1 MAEVRTSRA
10 AEPAVWLRPAVA
22 GERDIVERLL
32 SDAGLPT
39 AGVADQFEDGFV
51 MAESENELVGA
62 AGLETYGAYGLL
74 RSVVVRPEL
83 RGRGVG
89 EMLVVDR
96 VERARSRGLQSVYLL
111 TTTAAPFFAR
121 LGFSTISRERVPDS
135 IAGSAEFAEICP
147 STATAMVIA
156 LTAPEAGCCG
166 APPVALEDRAGASGS
181 GCCGAPASSHAVPR
195 SADVPGV
202 VLSHSAAGSNAEA
215 LKAQVRERYGAAAAA
230 AASGRSSSCCGAS
243 PAKIRNPITS
253 DFYAKG
259 ETQELPAEAVLA
271 SLGCGNPS
279 ALAELQ
285 PGETVLDLG
294 SGGGI
299 DVLLSAQ
306 RVGPTGRAYGLDMT
320 DEMLALARANQ
331 QRAGAE
337 NVEFLKGDIEAIPLP
352 DESVDVI
359 ISNCVI
365 NLAADKG
372 RVLREAFRVLRPGG
386 RFAVSDIVAS
396 RPVPPLIRRS
406 MELWL
411 GCVAG
416 ALEVSEYER
425 LLTDAGFRDISVE
438 SRRVYR
444 AEDAARFMDD
454 AGGAAPAAVT
464 EYDGAFISAFVR
476 ARKPAA

>member
-1 MAEVRTSRA
+1 MADVGASRA

-22 GERDIVERLL
+22 GEREAVERLL

-39 AGVADQFEDGFV
+39 AGVADQFEHGFV
-51 MAESENELVGA
+51 VAESNDGLVGA
-62 AGLETYGAYGLL
+62 AGLETYGAHGLL
-74 RSVVVRPEL
+74 RSLVVRPEL
-83 RGRGVG
+83 RRRGVG

-96 VERARSRGLQSVYLL
+96 VECARSRGLKAVYLL

-121 LGFSTISRERVPDS
+121 LGFSTTSRERVPDS
-135 IAGSAEFAEICP
+135 IARSAEFAEICP
-147 STATAMVIA
+147 STATVMVIA

-166 APPVALEDRAGASGS
+166 ASSVAVEGRAAASDS
-181 GCCGAPASSHAVPR
+181 GCCSGPV
-195 SADVPGV
+195 SADALPGSAIPAV
-202 VLSHSAAGSNAEA
+202 VLSHSRTDSSTEA
-215 LKAQVRERYGAAAAA
+215 LKAHVRERYGAAATA
-230 AASGRSSSCCGAS
+230 AASGRKSSCCGAS
-243 PAKIRNPITS
+243 PAEVRNPITS
-253 DFYAKG
+253 DLYAEG
-259 ETQELPAEAVLA
+259 ETRELPSEAVLA

-279 ALAELQ
+279 ALAELH

-320 DEMLALARANQ
+320 EEMLALARANQ

-365 NLAADKG
+365 NLAADKA
-372 RVLREAFRVLRPGG
+372 RVLREVFRVLRPGG

-406 MELWL
+406 IELWL

-425 LLTDAGFRDISVE
+425 LLADAGFRDISVQ
-438 SRRVYR
+438 STRAYR
-444 AEDAARFMDD
+444 AEDAARFMED
-454 AGGAAPAAVT
+454 GAAPAAAT
-464 EYDGAFISAFVR
+464 EYDGAFMSAFVR
-476 ARKPAA
+476 ATKPAV